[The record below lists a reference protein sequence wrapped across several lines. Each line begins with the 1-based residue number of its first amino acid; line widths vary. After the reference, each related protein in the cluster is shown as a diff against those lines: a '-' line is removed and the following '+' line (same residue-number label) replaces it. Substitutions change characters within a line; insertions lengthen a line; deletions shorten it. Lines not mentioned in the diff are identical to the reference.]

1 MVITR
6 GQFPDSV
13 WKQEEQAMISV
24 RTNVAS
30 LNAQRNLSRT
40 QGALGT
46 NIQRLSSGL
55 RINSAADD
63 AAGLSITQNLNAQI
77 GGIKQATRN
86 ANDAISVI
94 QTAEGALGELSNVLT
109 RMRELAVQ
117 AANDGALGGNERAY
131 VDQEFQLLE
140 SELNRIV
147 GVTEFNGQK
156 LINGAMSTGV
166 DFQVGMRNS
175 ANDRIGLTIADTAAT
190 ALGLNDESLAVATD
204 AQAAID
210 ALDSAIQSI
219 ATMRGTLGA
228 TQNRLTITISNLTN
242 MTENFSASVS
252 RIQDTDVA
260 VETAQMTRNQILSQA
275 GVAVLAQAN
284 QLPQS
289 ALSLL
294 G

>member
-1 MVITR
+1 
-6 GQFPDSV
+6 
-13 WKQEEQAMISV
+13 MISV

-117 AANDGALGGNERAY
+117 AANDGALGSNERAY

-156 LINGAMSTGV
+156 LINGAMSSGV
-166 DFQVGMRNS
+166 DFQVGMRNT
-175 ANDRIGLTIADTAAT
+175 ANDRIGLTIVDTDAT
-190 ALGLNDESLAVATD
+190 ALGLNDESLSMATG
-204 AQAAID
+204 AQQAID

-228 TQNRLTITISNLTN
+228 TQNRLSITISNLTN

-260 VETAQMTRNQILSQA
+260 LETAQMTRNQILSQA

>member
-1 MVITR
+1 
-6 GQFPDSV
+6 
-13 WKQEEQAMISV
+13 MISV

-175 ANDRIGLTIADTAAT
+175 SNDRIGLTIADTAAT

-228 TQNRLTITISNLTN
+228 TQNRLSITISNLTN

>member
-1 MVITR
+1 
-6 GQFPDSV
+6 
-13 WKQEEQAMISV
+13 MISV

-156 LINGAMSTGV
+156 LINGEMSTGV

-175 ANDRIGLTIADTAAT
+175 SNDRIGLTIADTAAT

-228 TQNRLTITISNLTN
+228 TQNRLSITISNLTN
-242 MTENFSASVS
+242 MTENFSSSVS

>member
-13 WKQEEQAMISV
+13 RKQEEQAMISV

-156 LINGAMSTGV
+156 LINGEMSTGV

-175 ANDRIGLTIADTAAT
+175 SNDRIGLTIADTAAT

-228 TQNRLTITISNLTN
+228 TQNRLSITISNLTN
-242 MTENFSASVS
+242 MTENFSSSVS

>member
-1 MVITR
+1 
-6 GQFPDSV
+6 
-13 WKQEEQAMISV
+13 MISV

-117 AANDGALGGNERAY
+117 AANDGALGSNERAY

-156 LINGAMSTGV
+156 LINGAMSSGV
-166 DFQVGMRNS
+166 DFQVGMRNT
-175 ANDRIGLTIADTAAT
+175 ANDRIGLTIVDTDAT
-190 ALGLNDESLAVATD
+190 ALGLNDESLSMATG
-204 AQAAID
+204 AQQAID

-219 ATMRGTLGA
+219 ATMRGPLGA
-228 TQNRLTITISNLTN
+228 TQNRLSITISNLTN

-260 VETAQMTRNQILSQA
+260 LETAQMTRNQILSQA

>member
-1 MVITR
+1 MNR
-6 GQFPDSV
+6 NFFG
-13 WKQEEQAMISV
+13 A
-24 RTNVAS
+24 
-30 LNAQRNLSRT
+30 AQRNLNRT
-40 QGALGT
+40 QTSLAT

-77 GGIKQATRN
+77 IGLKQATRN

-94 QTAEGALGELSNVLT
+94 QTAEGALGEVNNVLA

-117 AANDGALGGNERAY
+117 AANEGTLGTAERNY
-131 VDQEFQLLE
+131 IDQEFQLLE

-156 LINGAMSTGV
+156 LIDGSLSSGV
-166 DFQVGMRNS
+166 SFQVGMRNS
-175 ANDRIGLTIADTAAT
+175 TNDRIALTVLDSDAT
-190 ALGLNDESLAVATD
+190 ALGINDEVLSAATS
-204 AQAAID
+204 AQAAIE
-210 ALDSAIQSI
+210 ALDTAIQSV
-219 ATMRGTLGA
+219 ATLRGTLGA
-228 TQNRLTITISNLTN
+228 TQNRLTMTISNLTN
-242 MTENFSASVS
+242 MHENFSASAS
-252 RIQDTDVA
+252 RIQDADVA
-260 VETAQMTRNQILSQA
+260 EETAQMTRHQILTQA

-284 QLPQS
+284 QLPQA

>member
-1 MVITR
+1 
-6 GQFPDSV
+6 
-13 WKQEEQAMISV
+13 
-24 RTNVAS
+24 
-30 LNAQRNLSRT
+30 
-40 QGALGT
+40 
-46 NIQRLSSGL
+46 
-55 RINSAADD
+55 
-63 AAGLSITQNLNAQI
+63 
-77 GGIKQATRN
+77 
-86 ANDAISVI
+86 
-94 QTAEGALGELSNVLT
+94 
-109 RMRELAVQ
+109 MRELAVQ

-175 ANDRIGLTIADTAAT
+175 SNDRIGLTIADTAAT

-228 TQNRLTITISNLTN
+228 TQNRLSITISNLTN

>member
-1 MVITR
+1 
-6 GQFPDSV
+6 
-13 WKQEEQAMISV
+13 MISV

-117 AANDGALGGNERAY
+117 AANDGALGSNERAY

-147 GVTEFNGQK
+147 GVTEFNGRK
-156 LINGAMSTGV
+156 LINGAMSSGV
-166 DFQVGMRNS
+166 DFQVGMRNT
-175 ANDRIGLTIADTAAT
+175 ANDRIGLTIVDTDAT
-190 ALGLNDESLAVATD
+190 ALGLNDESLSMATG
-204 AQAAID
+204 AQQAID

-228 TQNRLTITISNLTN
+228 TQNRLSITISNLTN

-260 VETAQMTRNQILSQA
+260 LETAQMTRNQILSQA